1 MFLPKII
8 FDLYSFYFYL
18 FQSSPWFK
26 FGSNLFECNR
36 KLFSESSSAESQ
48 YRFHLVLF
56 FPSQHALYGFFCRST
71 LINTGVNGL
80 DGVLIQADCP
90 FCLEYDLDFFIFI
103 LNIFVCVV
111 KRRKIMEIF
120 SKRKRITPQSMV
132 YIFCFI
138 VMCKGLH
145 HFK

>member
-1 MFLPKII
+1 MICTVFI
-8 FDLYSFYFYL
+8 FICF
-18 FQSSPWFK
+18 SPVH
-26 FGSNLFECNR
+26 GLNLGAICFECNR
-36 KLFSESSSAESQ
+36 KLFSESSSAESR

-56 FPSQHALYGFFCRST
+56 FPSQHALNGFFCRST